1 MTRPAELFAIAATAV
16 LLLRWTG
23 RLFPS
28 PASLAVYSVGATGY
42 AFPLETVSLWM
53 AAMLCMF
60 AAVHSLWML
69 PLNHRASLW
78 HFWLSAISIAVF
90 WICSYL
96 QPPPRALSRLG
107 TAFVTGWFLSILV
120 LALAQIIFVG
130 NLLVALAKLRR
141 HPLG

>member
-1 MTRPAELFAIAATAV
+1 MTRPAELFAIATTTV
-16 LLLRWTG
+16 LLLRWIG

-42 AFPLETVSLWM
+42 AWPLDTVSLWM
-53 AAMLCMF
+53 AAVLCIF
-60 AAVHSLWML
+60 AAIHSVWML

-90 WICSYL
+90 WVCSYVL
-96 QPPPRALSRLG
+96 PSTAVRSRLG
-107 TAFVTGWFLSILV
+107 TTFAAIWFLSILV
-120 LALAQIIFVG
+120 FALTQIIFVA
-130 NLLVALAKLRR
+130 NFLSALAKLRR